1 MSNLRRNMNRF
12 FYNHRNQGVANLMLY
27 IAVGNVLVYFITAV
41 DPSLTVYRLL
51 CFDRAA
57 ILHGQVWRLLS
68 FLFVYMW
75 EQGVFWGAL
84 SLFLYFQFGRM
95 LEQYWGVLRFNLYY
109 LTGVV
114 IMDVAALIFG
124 GTATAYYLNLSI
136 FLAVACLAPD
146 LTVRLYF
153 ILPIKIKW
161 LAWIDLGLMI
171 IETIRGV
178 VTMIMTH
185 SLYLGWMFPILAIA
199 NFFLFFGK
207 ESAALLPDK
216 LRYRAS
222 RPKQAKKVYPDWVK
236 HGGRTGGGQ
245 KPYRFK
251 CTVCGRTDTDYPGL
265 EFRYCSKCAGYRCY
279 CIDHINN
286 HAHITE

>member
-27 IAVGNVLVYFITAV
+27 IAIGNVLVYFITAV
-41 DPSLTVYRLL
+41 DPSLTVYKLL

-136 FLAVACLAPD
+136 FLAVACLATD

-153 ILPIKIKW
+153 ILPI
-161 LAWIDLGLMI
+161 
-171 IETIRGV
+171 
-178 VTMIMTH
+178 
-185 SLYLGWMFPILAIA
+185 
-199 NFFLFFGK
+199 
-207 ESAALLPDK
+207 
-216 LRYRAS
+216 
-222 RPKQAKKVYPDWVK
+222 
-236 HGGRTGGGQ
+236 
-245 KPYRFK
+245 
-251 CTVCGRTDTDYPGL
+251 
-265 EFRYCSKCAGYRCY
+265 
-279 CIDHINN
+279 
-286 HAHITE
+286 